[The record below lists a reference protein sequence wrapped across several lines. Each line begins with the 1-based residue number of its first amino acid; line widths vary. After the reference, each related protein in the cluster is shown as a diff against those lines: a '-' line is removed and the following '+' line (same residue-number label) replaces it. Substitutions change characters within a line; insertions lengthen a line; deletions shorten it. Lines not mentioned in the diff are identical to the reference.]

1 MPNAK
6 GSTQTPSVPK
16 RIPAQVAADE
26 GNWAGYTLAQ
36 GGPLVARKDLRVR
49 LNYDITENGNDYG
62 DNVSR
67 ITGVFAPES
76 GSNSIIYTRTTTYKI
91 VPKIKADADFSVD
104 VQGGPPPLGVLSIT
118 IRGRCPQPAKSV
130 ESTPPGA
137 EFSYPKL
144 PKNATAKQIKR
155 YHQQTGQLFED
166 MGRKQRRELADRI
179 RNDGDKGKKVS
190 DNREVKKAEIAA
202 QYQPVGELTDQVL
215 SFLRK
220 IGIEPEP
227 WELRALVM
235 GGKVDFG
242 DSESITLINGKL
254 CIGY

>member
-1 MPNAK
+1 M
-6 GSTQTPSVPK
+6 
-16 RIPAQVAADE
+16 
-26 GNWAGYTLAQ
+26 
-36 GGPLVARKDLRVR
+36 RVR

-118 IRGRCPQPAKSV
+118 VRGSDPQPEKSV
-130 ESTPPGA
+130 ESTPPAA

-144 PKNATAKQIKR
+144 LKNSTAKQIKR
-155 YHQQTGQLFED
+155 YHQQTSQLFED
-166 MGRKQRRELADRI
+166 MGRKERRELAERI
-179 RNDGDKGKKVS
+179 RNDGSQGREAP
-190 DNREVKKAEIAA
+190 DNSQVKKADIAA
-202 QYQPVGELTDQVL
+202 QYQPVGEFAELVL
-215 SFLRK
+215 NFLRK

-242 DSESITLINGKL
+242 EGYEFRIRHSENNNNGSNP
-254 CIGY
+254 